1 MPEFYDAEFG
11 EIVVHKRRD
20 SRSVRIR
27 MGVNGRLVATAPVYT
42 PLLFIRQVVNASRD
56 ELRKITQHPSAPTV
70 YGDGQAIGKSHSLA
84 VVATSM
90 VTEPTTEISRQKL
103 LVYLPPN
110 TSLESQEVQQRIRT
124 TVIAI
129 LRKEAKAR
137 LPGRLKHLAATYG
150 FSYSKIRFSHASGR
164 WGSCSSEGTISL
176 NIALMK
182 LPDEL
187 IDYVLIH
194 ELCHTRHMNHSDAF
208 WREVERYDPHFRLH
222 KRQIKR
228 ETPSV

>member
-11 EIVVHKRRD
+11 EIVVYKRRD

-56 ELRKITQHPSAPTV
+56 ELRKISQHPSASTV

-90 VTEPTTEISRQKL
+90 VTEPITKINRQKL

-137 LPGRLKHLAATYG
+137 LPGRLKHLATTYG

-208 WREVERYDPHFRLH
+208 WRELERYDPHFRLH
-222 KRQIKR
+222 KRQIKH